1 MKGVLK
7 FLDDWLLYLSI
18 ITVIA
23 AIFLFALVYPMY
35 LFLVTPEELYKWS
48 IWEWLGYGALCL
60 IFLGGLLGIILD
72 LNKKKEKRKVFE
84 NDENSK

>member
-35 LFLVTPEELYKWS
+35 LFLVTPEELYKH
-48 IWEWLGYGALCL
+48 
-60 IFLGGLLGIILD
+60 
-72 LNKKKEKRKVFE
+72 VHV
-84 NDENSK
+84 